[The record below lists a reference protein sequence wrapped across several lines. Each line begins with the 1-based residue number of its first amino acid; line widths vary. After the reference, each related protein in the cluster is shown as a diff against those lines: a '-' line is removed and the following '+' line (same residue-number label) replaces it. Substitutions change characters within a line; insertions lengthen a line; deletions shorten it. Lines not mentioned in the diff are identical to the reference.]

1 MSDENRPETIT
12 RPRSEIADALTS
24 AVAGIT
30 DLKPEQILSIT
41 AGSEQ
46 ILIGYRGPRPGLLG
60 GGSRQGL
67 MTYDTRTGKL
77 LGDEAIR

>member
-1 MSDENRPETIT
+1 MSDENRPKTMT
-12 RPRSEIADALTS
+12 QPRSEIADALTG
-24 AVAGIT
+24 AIAGIT

-60 GGSRQGL
+60 GGSRLGL

-77 LGDEAIR
+77 ISDEAVR